1 MHVEAEFSMRDW
13 SDLTPIDMAIVH
25 KMIDDN
31 KINTKST
38 S

>member
-13 SDLTPIDMAIVH
+13 SDLTPIVMAIVH